1 MKYSQIRPK
10 YHSRN
15 PGKRFS
21 ESNLPSKDITPREF
35 NNTLNLATSLMKNYR
50 GKIFMYDMIG
60 YSIIILGMLIIVLLG
75 VATSSSE
82 GGNWGNM
89 VLYVLLYFIFVPII
103 YKVSKCF

>member
-1 MKYSQIRPK
+1 M
-10 YHSRN
+10 
-15 PGKRFS
+15 
-21 ESNLPSKDITPREF
+21 REF
-35 NNTLNLATSLMKNYR
+35 TNTINLASAMMKNYR
-50 GKIFMYDMIG
+50 GKILMYDLIG
-60 YSIIILGMLIIVLLG
+60 YSVIALGMLIIILLG